1 MPSDRSKK
9 PSRPGPDLANE
20 TFWAARPEVV
30 EALAASIAQ
39 AGAIGREW
47 GSPSENRDPYSL
59 DGGVAVISVTGGL
72 SKHGYFWDGT
82 EYDQIRSAVSKAMA
96 DHRAKAV
103 LFDID
108 SPGGTVAGCRDLAG
122 FLAACD
128 RKKPLYAYSDG
139 QMCSGAYWLASQ
151 CKEIAVAST
160 AQVGSIGV
168 VALHMDYSAMAK
180 EQGIKPTYLTAGK
193 FKAFGA
199 SFLPLTE
206 ESQNYLQG
214 NLDQVYAVFLQDVA
228 RGRQASPEKTLAM
241 ADGKVF
247 VGEKALAAGLVD
259 RLASRDEFITSIKE
273 RSQMN
278 LTEFRAQHPDLAAQ
292 AAEEARA
299 GLLSPE
305 QAQKQAGEAAQG
317 EKTRIIG
324 LVKAVLGD
332 EAAAKLQAVVDAG
345 LTPEQVIA
353 LKGVF
358 ASPSAPAPGA
368 SEDQARAEALEAMK
382 AAHGQGVSSAQPP
395 AGQPKHEQ
403 WKAMVDAYKAE
414 HKCSVSEA
422 MAAIE
427 KQHPGLRQAYLD
439 NQNGS
444 AKK

>member
-1 MPSDRSKK
+1 MSSDRSKK
-9 PSRPGPDLANE
+9 PSRPGPDLVNE
-20 TFWAARPEVV
+20 TLWAARPEAV
-30 EALAASIAQ
+30 EALAASFAR
-39 AGAIGREW
+39 AEAPGREW
-47 GSPSENRDPYSL
+47 DSPPETREPYSL
-59 DGGVAVISVTGGL
+59 NGGVAVIPVMGGL
-72 SKHGYFWDGT
+72 SKHGYFWGGT
-82 EYDQIRSAVSKAMA
+82 EYDQLRSAVSLALA
-96 DHRAKAV
+96 DHRVKAV
-103 LFDID
+103 LLDMD

-122 FLAACD
+122 FLAACG
-128 RKKPLYAYSDG
+128 RNKPLYAYTDG

-151 CKEIAVAST
+151 CKEIAAAST

-180 EQGIKPTYLTAGK
+180 EQGVKPTYLTAGK

-228 RGRQASPEKTLAM
+228 RGRRASAEKTLAM

-317 EKTRIIG
+317 EKSRVMG
-324 LVKAVLGD
+324 LAAAVLGD

-345 LTPEQVIA
+345 LTPEQVSA

-358 ASPSAPAPGA
+358 ASPPAPGA
-368 SEDQARAEALEAMK
+368 SEDQARAEVLEAMK

-395 AGQPKHEQ
+395 AGQPKPEQ
-403 WKAMVDAYKAE
+403 WKAMVDAHKAE
-414 HKCSVSEA
+414 HKCSASEA